1 MDITFTLDLN
11 LVLAIVAVLIVL
23 IAIWIVYNNMDTP
36 QNDQKIVPLKMKLDV
51 PLVDDNVLYL
61 GREGCHFCDLMNQ
74 YIEENKESI
83 KLNLIIVMNKSD
95 GTVDYNEKFSDL
107 DETEKNKIDDIMK
120 EYMSHPEFGFPCMFK
135 KDEVMLGFQK
145 DNLKQ
150 FFEI

>member
-1 MDITFTLDLN
+1 MEITIELN
-11 LVLAIVAVLIVL
+11 LVLGIVTVVIILIGLWIIYNKLTATPNEVE
-23 IAIWIVYNNMDTP
+23 IAPI
-36 QNDQKIVPLKMKLDV
+36 KMKLDV
-51 PLVDDNVLYL
+51 PLEEGNVLYL

-83 KLNLIIVMNKSD
+83 KLNLVIIMNKSD
-95 GTVDYNEKFSDL
+95 GTADYNEKYTNLNDA
-107 DETEKNKIDDIMK
+107 EKTKIDNIMK
-120 EYMSHPEFGFPCMFK
+120 EYMSHPQFGFPCMFK

>member
-1 MDITFTLDLN
+1 MEITFTIELN

-23 IAIWIVYNNMDTP
+23 IAMWIVYNNINTP
-36 QNDQKIVPLKMKLDV
+36 QPQQKNVPLKMKLDV
-51 PLVDDNVLYL
+51 PLEDGNVLYL
-61 GREGCHFCDLMNQ
+61 GREGCHFCDLLNE
-74 YIEENKESI
+74 YIEENKGNI

-95 GTVDYNEKFSDL
+95 GAVDYNEKFSDL
-107 DETEKNKIDDIMK
+107 DEAEKNKIDDIIK
-120 EYMSHPEFGFPCMFK
+120 EYMYHPEFGFPCMFK